1 METHIDLRLNISPL
15 FLWKNFEAQN
25 ENKEIH
31 AYIFLRI
38 NLLFLYITT
47 NIGF

>member
-25 ENKEIH
+25 GKKKEIH
-31 AYIFLRI
+31 AYIY
-38 NLLFLYITT
+38 LYHFVESIHQE
-47 NIGF
+47 